1 MTTMTTRILLWLLA
15 GAPLLACLA
24 LAALITFGV
33 ASPPP
38 PMPVVDGVAV
48 AAARSQPMA
57 PLQTFVARDGTKLAY
72 RAYLPAAAA
81 AAPARVAILIHG
93 SGGSSAN
100 MNILGRALA
109 ARGVPA
115 FAPDERGHGESG
127 RRGDVD
133 HIGQLEDDL
142 ADLVALVH
150 KAYPTARLVL
160 AGHSS
165 GGGFALRI
173 AGEPQGRLFDR
184 FVLLAPY
191 LGYAAPTSRPASGGW
206 VASYAGRIAGLA
218 ILNRLGVHALDGLPT
233 LAFAAD
239 PGRPVRTWSYRLMTN
254 FGPSQ
259 GVSLSDR
266 AGYRHD
272 AVAAAGQ
279 VSLLAGAR
287 DESMFAD
294 RYVEA
299 FAGLAPPVPVRVIPD
314 IGHMDLISDPHAVPE
329 VVQAIAR

>member
-1 MTTMTTRILLWLLA
+1 MTAMTTRTLLWLLA
-15 GAPLLACLA
+15 VAPLLACLA
-24 LAALITFGV
+24 LAVLITFGV
-33 ASPPP
+33 ARPPP
-38 PMPVVDGVAV
+38 PRPAVDGVAV

-57 PLQTFVARDGTKLAY
+57 PLQTFAAREGTRLAY
-72 RAYLPAAAA
+72 RAYLPAAA

-109 ARGVPA
+109 AQGVPA

-150 KAYPTARLVL
+150 KTYPTARLVL
-160 AGHSS
+160 GGHSS
-165 GGGFALRI
+165 GGGFALRV
-173 AGEPQGRLFDR
+173 AGEPEGRLFER

-206 VASYAGRIAGLA
+206 VAPYAGRIAGLA

-233 LAFAAD
+233 LAFAAE
-239 PGRPVRTWSYRLMTN
+239 PGQPARTWSYRLMMN

-259 GVSLSDR
+259 GTSLSDR

-279 VSLLAGAR
+279 VSVLVGAR

-314 IGHMDLISDPHAVPE
+314 IGHMDLISDPRAVPE